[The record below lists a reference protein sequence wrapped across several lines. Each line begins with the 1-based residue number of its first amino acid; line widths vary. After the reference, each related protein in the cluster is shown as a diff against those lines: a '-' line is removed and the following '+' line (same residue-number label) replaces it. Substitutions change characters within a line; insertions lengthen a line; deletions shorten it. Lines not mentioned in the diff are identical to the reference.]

1 MRGNIDQ
8 GLERSPHVRPPI
20 SDPSSQTPH
29 LRSGFGT
36 FSPSQAPHFKPPIS
50 DSPSQAPIS
59 SHHLRPST
67 SDPPSQTPP
76 SQAPSPPPQ
85 TPTSDPPPQ
94 TPRFS
99 CETTIS
105 GPEHDT
111 YNLRPHAFRVRLQ
124 YQAPTMSVITF
135 FVQDYNIRLRTWH
148 LQSQTPR
155 FSCATTTM
163 IRNPRTFAKDSFFG
177 QSLSRAHLWTDI
189 PAAWRGLFI
198 WFSRGQTWNFISK
211 FQSTTCIYVE

>member
-59 SHHLRPST
+59 SHHLRPS
-67 SDPPSQTPP
+67 
-76 SQAPSPPPQ
+76 
-85 TPTSDPPPQ
+85 TSDPPPQ

-163 IRNPRTFAKDSFFG
+163 IRNPRTFAKDSFFSQPRTFMNRHTRRLKG
-177 QSLSRAHLWTDI
+177 FIYLIKERRNVKLHFKISVNDI
-189 PAAWRGLFI
+189 CLRGI
-198 WFSRGQTWNFISK
+198 NW
-211 FQSTTCIYVE
+211 